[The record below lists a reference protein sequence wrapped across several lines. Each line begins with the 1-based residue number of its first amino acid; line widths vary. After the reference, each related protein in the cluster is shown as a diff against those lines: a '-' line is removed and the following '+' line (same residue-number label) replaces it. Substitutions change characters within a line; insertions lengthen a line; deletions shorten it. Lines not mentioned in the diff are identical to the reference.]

1 MPCSICGF
9 SGHNMTLRLPLP
21 PDALRTVRDFASDRI
36 GTHPTAT
43 PGDIGIASYINRDD
57 VGCNAGFGCE
67 LMSYRVYNLDWSD
80 DIAPLNYVNKTGYG
94 FKVVRAAHATLSKL
108 L

>member
-1 MPCSICGF
+1 MLPSD
-9 SGHNMTLRLPLP
+9 RLPSP
-21 PDALRTVRDFASDRI
+21 FRCVFVVAKKD
-36 GTHPTAT
+36 

-57 VGCNAGFGCE
+57 VGCNAGIGCE
-67 LMSYRVYNLDWSD
+67 LMSYRVYNLDWSE
-80 DIAPLNYVNKTGYG
+80 DIAPLNFDNKTGYG